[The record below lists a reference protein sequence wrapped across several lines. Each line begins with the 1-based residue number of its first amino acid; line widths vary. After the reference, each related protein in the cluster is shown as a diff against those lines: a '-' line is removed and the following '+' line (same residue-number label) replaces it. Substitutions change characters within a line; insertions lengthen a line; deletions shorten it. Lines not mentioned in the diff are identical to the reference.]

1 MPKKPRNTRD
11 TKAAQRYQL
20 TIKKHKEAVQTL
32 NRNISKL
39 KRGQSNGNLAKR
51 QIMAVETDKLI
62 NETFLRTVSRMP
74 SANELNMAR
83 TDINSNQDKIEGV
96 KDLLWTLL
104 NTKEFLVNH

>member
-1 MPKKPRNTRD
+1 
-11 TKAAQRYQL
+11 
-20 TIKKHKEAVQTL
+20 
-32 NRNISKL
+32 
-39 KRGQSNGNLAKR
+39 
-51 QIMAVETDKLI
+51 
-62 NETFLRTVSRMP
+62 MP